1 MPHVAVNNH
10 YLGYNPTAD
19 WQEVG
24 ETEKDTAST
33 SYKPAN
39 SVINLAVCNSAYE
52 GNKYYLWCLDSNEG
66 EITLSIPLEVMIYR
80 GVDNIIVMNEDF
92 NITGIGDSREEALQD
107 FKDFFIHDYIVYLE
121 TPDEQ
126 LDDNSK
132 AFLNNYRETI
142 GSFEKY

>member
-1 MPHVAVNNH
+1 MPHVAVNNL
-10 YLGYNPTAD
+10 YLGYNPSAD
-19 WQEVG
+19 WQEAS

-39 SVINLAVCNSAYE
+39 SVINLAVCSSAYE
-52 GNKYYLWCLDSNEG
+52 GKKYYLWCLDSNEG
-66 EITLSIPLEVMIYR
+66 EITLSIPLEVMIYH

-92 NITGIGDSREEALQD
+92 NITGVGDSREEALKD
-107 FKDFFIHDYIVYLE
+107 FEDFFIHDYIVYLE

-132 AFLNNYRETI
+132 ALLNKYRRMI
-142 GSFEKY
+142 NNFESY